1 MSNGVE
7 SVISRDLMWRS
18 AAPEQYKKGQNDQ
31 ECEVEHREQSDIIA
45 GFALVLIGVFPE
57 GDEACQRC
65 DQCAYATDIHAQQQ
79 IPVIVGE
86 LGQQDRGRYVTDH
99 LAGGYGKQQG
109 AFAQQ
114 ERE

>member
-79 IPVIVGE
+79 IPVIVSE
-86 LGQQDRGRYVTDH
+86 LGQKNCGGNIADH
-99 LAGGYGKQQG
+99 LTGSNG
-109 AFAQQ
+109 
-114 ERE
+114 E